1 MTVDVCLR
9 VCTEAFLERH
19 RIATDRRSQYAK
31 CSLYISCL
39 SIKRKGCPG
48 SPPKL
53 LKYFYGAMNQKTIS
67 CTPSQKCQRVLKVS
81 HSGAV
86 MHGMGKG
93 RRISSHLHPP
103 GTTTRSNVASPQCLL
118 PPLPGSGCT
127 RAPDGEHGAQASIKK
142 GPRRGSHDSL
152 MISGASTGGS

>member
-1 MTVDVCLR
+1 MFGLR
-9 VCTEAFLERH
+9 VRTEAFLERH
-19 RIATDRRSQYAK
+19 TIATDRRSQYAK
-31 CSLYISCL
+31 CRLYISCL

-93 RRISSHLHPP
+93 GQISSHLHPP
-103 GTTTRSNVASPQCLL
+103 GPAPV
-118 PPLPGSGCT
+118 GMW
-127 RAPDGEHGAQASIKK
+127 RALGAFCGLSLAQAA
-142 GPRRGSHDSL
+142 RGL
-152 MISGASTGGS
+152 LTGSTGHRQASKKDPDEGLVTAL